1 MQRSS
6 VVDSVSGGS
15 VVDQIRT
22 SSGTFL
28 APNQDDVLAAI
39 QMRVAEL
46 SMLPQENQE
55 ALQVLHYGL
64 SEKYGAHMDTFF
76 DARHIGEENGG
87 QRAATALMFLNEPE
101 EGGETVF
108 PNVAATNDGPG
119 WSPCA
124 REALAHKPKT
134 GDLILFWSLTPTGE
148 IDPGTTHTACPV
160 IRGEKWSAPLWIR
173 QARLTCCGGCV
184 CGAMTR
190 IRPTGAVPAE
200 LAQGCHL
207 AQRAAGG
214 GRLVRGPAPRVRRL
228 GSVRRVQAQRSL
240 HGGRAR
246 PVPQGV
252 QGLPVPDAHSVTR
265 KCVACDEC
273 K

>member
-28 APNQDDVLAAI
+28 APNQDEVLAAI

-173 QARLTCCGGCV
+173 QGPFQPSSRKGATSPSGQQVAGDSCVDLHPECGGWAASGECKRNAAYMV
-184 CGAMTR
+184 GERGQCLKACKACPYPTR
-190 IRPTGAVPAE
+190 I
-200 LAQGCHL
+200 L
-207 AQRAAGG
+207 
-214 GRLVRGPAPRVRRL
+214 
-228 GSVRRVQAQRSL
+228 
-240 HGGRAR
+240 
-246 PVPQGV
+246 
-252 QGLPVPDAHSVTR
+252 
-265 KCVACDEC
+265 
-273 K
+273 